1 MTVSVLGKRYANA
14 LLHLA
19 ADGQAVEQ
27 IGRDLRDFA
36 NAFASNKDLRNVFEN
51 PQVSQVTR
59 REILREL
66 AASSGMHDKVRD
78 TLSLLSDRQRIRN
91 VGEVADAYE
100 AMAEAR
106 SGRLRAEVTTATPLP
121 DAYFT
126 ELEQTLQRITGREVV
141 LARKV
146 DPSLVGGVVA
156 RVGDQV
162 FDGSLKNRLSEL
174 KAELLR

>member
-14 LLHLA
+14 LIHLA
-19 ADGQAVEQ
+19 DNAGAIDK
-27 IGRDLRDFA
+27 IGSDLRQFVGVWNGSKDLRDA
-36 NAFASNKDLRNVFEN
+36 FEN
-51 PQVSQVTR
+51 PQVSQISR
-59 REILREL
+59 RQILRDI
-66 AASSGMHDKVRD
+66 AAQSGMHDTVRD
-78 TLSLLSDRQRIRN
+78 TLSLLADRQRIRH
-91 VGEVADAYE
+91 VEEIADAYE

-121 DAYFT
+121 DAYFA
-126 ELEQTLQRITGREVV
+126 ELERTLTAITGREVV
-141 LARKV
+141 FVRKV

-174 KAELLR
+174 KSELLR

>member
-1 MTVSVLGKRYANA
+1 MTVSVFGKRYANA
-14 LLHLA
+14 LLNIA
-19 ADGQAVEQ
+19 GDAQVIEQ
-27 IGRDLRDFA
+27 VGRDLRDFA
-36 NAFASNKDLRNVFEN
+36 NAWESSKDLRTVFEN
-51 PQVSQVTR
+51 PQVSQEAR
-59 REILREL
+59 RKIIADL

-78 TLSLLSDRQRIRN
+78 TLSLLADRSRIRF

-106 SGRLRAEVTTATPLP
+106 SGRLRAEVTTASQLP
-121 DAYFT
+121 DSYFT
-126 ELEQTLQRITGREVV
+126 ELSRTLQQITGREVV
-141 LARKV
+141 MVRKV

-174 KAELLR
+174 KSELLR

>member
-1 MTVSVLGKRYANA
+1 VTVSVLGKRYANA
-14 LLHLA
+14 LLNLA
-19 ADGQAVEQ
+19 GDAQAVDQ

-36 NAFASNKDLRNVFEN
+36 TAFESSKDLRNVFEN
-51 PQVSQVTR
+51 PQISQQTR
-59 REILREL
+59 RQILKDL

-78 TLSLLSDRQRIRN
+78 TLSLLSDRSRIRN
-91 VGEVADAYE
+91 VAEVADAYE

-106 SGRLRAEVTTATPLP
+106 SGRLRAEVTTATQLP
-121 DAYFT
+121 DSYFT
-126 ELEQTLQRITGREVV
+126 ELERTLQQITGREVV
-141 LARKV
+141 LVRKV

-174 KAELLR
+174 KSELLR